1 MKIKY
6 SYGNVP
12 RKVIAI
18 LLAILYVSI
27 SILLPIISGL
37 GYGISAGNMSIS
49 GILTAV
55 QLGLAFV
62 IVSIEFDLG
71 GTLSIIL
78 VGISI
83 IQTLLSIF
91 VRQDYSAATG
101 LSYYIVCLF
110 ALHCIRHSLLVE
122 RRNSLVDE
130 LTGLSNRKHIIQ
142 YMDHRILVRKPF
154 YSIYIDIDNFKIIN
168 SSKGHEF
175 CDTMLKE
182 LSKRWENVDPRNAS
196 IGRVGGDEF
205 LIVVKKTKNEDIDA
219 YVQKYIEVVK
229 EWAEEKEIIDV
240 LVSAS
245 FGVSSY
251 PEDGNN
257 SSDIMRKSA
266 LAMRHAKETGRN
278 ICYKYEQAF
287 EEIVFREQYIES
299 RIRDALDNDKFFMV
313 YQPQFNTM
321 TKKLRG
327 FESLIRMKSF
337 NDEKLISPGDFIPV
351 AEKSNLIVEIGEFV
365 LRRTMLDFAPFFA
378 ANPDYL
384 LSVNVSAKQL
394 LSRDFVAYVEKVL
407 NDTSFNPK
415 NLEIEITEYC
425 LLEATEEVTLVINR
439 LKEMGIKLAMDD
451 FGTGYSSLSY
461 LTKLPIDLIKIDK
474 TLIDTMTN
482 GEIIKAIVSM
492 GHALGCE
499 IIAEGVEEENQLDI
513 LRRNECDFIQGFI
526 WGKPMVL
533 DEAIELL

>member
-18 LLAILYVSI
+18 LLAILYVVI
-27 SILLPIISGL
+27 NILLPIISGL
-37 GYGISAGNMSIS
+37 GYGISTGNMSIS

-55 QLGLAFV
+55 QLGLAFI

-83 IQTLLSIF
+83 IQTFLSIF

-110 ALHCIRHSLLVE
+110 ALQCIRHSLLVE

-168 SSKGHEF
+168 NSKGHEF

-337 NDEKLISPGDFIPV
+337 NDEKFISPGDFIPV
-351 AEKSNLIVEIGEFV
+351 AEKNNLIVEIGEFV

-378 ANPDYL
+378 ANPGYL

>member
-18 LLAILYVSI
+18 LLAILYVVI
-27 SILLPIISGL
+27 NILLPIISGL
-37 GYGISAGNMSIS
+37 GYGISTGNMSIS

-55 QLGLAFV
+55 QLGLAFI

-83 IQTLLSIF
+83 IQTFLSIF

-168 SSKGHEF
+168 NSKGHEF

-337 NDEKLISPGDFIPV
+337 NDEKFISPGDFIPV
-351 AEKSNLIVEIGEFV
+351 AEKNNLIVEIGEFV

-378 ANPDYL
+378 SNPGYL

-474 TLIDTMTN
+474 TLIDTMIN